1 VRCANLRLRTNR
13 LEALPR
19 WFRPH
24 PAEIC
29 DSFVHKM
36 MAKIENR
43 DYPNEPMCGPN
54 LWRRK
59 SGDRLAWVGEDRPER
74 RSRNGI
80 LAILDC
86 QYAVLAVGK
95 EDRGGL
101 ARGIHRLRSAYRT
114 GHETGRCC
122 ALPGCS
128 EGCKGIGD
136 SAYVGA

>member
-1 VRCANLRLRTNR
+1 
-13 LEALPR
+13 
-19 WFRPH
+19 
-24 PAEIC
+24 
-29 DSFVHKM
+29 M

-101 ARGIHRLRSAYRT
+101 EEFIGFGRPTAQDMKPGDVVRCRAAVKVVKELGIPRT
-114 GHETGRCC
+114 WAPEW
-122 ALPGCS
+122 
-128 EGCKGIGD
+128 
-136 SAYVGA
+136 